1 VVTTEKNGGR
11 PLKILICLLYYVP
24 HRTGY
29 TIHVQHVAEALAA
42 RGHEVTV
49 LCARH
54 SKDLARDEMIN
65 GVRVVR
71 LWAPIRMSRGMIM
84 PAYPLALF
92 QFMRRYD
99 LIFTNTPMLETAIVA
114 LVAQVT
120 GKSVVSTHHG
130 DLVLPPGLANG
141 FISFVMFQLFKFM
154 ARRADRL
161 VAYSQ
166 DYANHSYYLKPFMH
180 KVSTNYPP
188 IKVPNANR
196 ARSDELRAEWSKDG
210 GPIIGF
216 SGRFVQEKRPD
227 LLIKALEVINAK
239 YPTTR
244 VVFAG
249 QHDIPY
255 ETTWQTHQDLIGKYR
270 DQLIFLGLLTDD
282 QDMADFYGAIDL
294 LVLPSDT
301 ECFALVQVEAMMS
314 GAPVVMTDTPG
325 GRVPVTET
333 GMGKIVPMGNSQA
346 IGEAVL
352 EILANPEKFKKP
364 REAILRAFNFDE
376 TINRYERH
384 FQNAAGRSRVK
395 LSDWSAEPSPNQ
407 SGDHS

>member
-1 VVTTEKNGGR
+1 VPKPEDR
-11 PLKILICLLYYVP
+11 SLKILICLLYYVP

-54 SKDLARDEMIN
+54 SSELARDEMIN

-71 LWAPIRMSRGMIM
+71 LWAPIRMSRGMLM
-84 PAYPLALF
+84 PAYPLALY

-130 DLVLPPGLANG
+130 DLVLPPGALNR
-141 FISFVMFQLFKFM
+141 FISFVMFQFFKFM
-154 ARRADRL
+154 AKRADRL
-161 VAYSQ
+161 IAYSQ
-166 DYANHSYYLKPFMH
+166 DYANNSYYLKPFMD

-188 IKVPNANR
+188 IRVCEPNR
-196 ARSDELRAEWSKDG
+196 AHAAELRAKWSHEG
-210 GPIIGF
+210 GPVIGF
-216 SGRFVQEKRPD
+216 CGRFVEEKRPD
-227 LLIKALEVINAK
+227 LLIKALDVINTK
-239 YPTTR
+239 YPNAR
-244 VVFAG
+244 IVFAG
-249 QHDIPY
+249 QYDIPY
-255 ETTWQTHQDLIGKYR
+255 EHTWELHKDLIAQHR
-270 DQLIFLGLLTDD
+270 DQLIFLGLITDD
-282 QDMADFYGAIDL
+282 QEMADFYAAIDL

-301 ECFALVQVEAMMS
+301 ECFALVQVEAMLC

-333 GMGKIVPMGNSQA
+333 GMGKIVPMGNAPA

-352 EILANPEKFKKP
+352 EILANPQKFTKP
-364 REAILRAFNFDE
+364 REAILRTFNFEE

-384 FQNAAGRSRVK
+384 FEHAAAHSRIK
-395 LSDWSAEPSPNQ
+395 LADWIGEPSPNQ
-407 SGDHS
+407 SGDHG